1 MSFHTQIF
9 VLQYLKERFQINMP
23 HRFKKAGFMST
34 GFCDL
39 CGQLIIMGQ
48 GRKCSAPGKTGSSC
62 FCGMVLHASP
72 VGLP

>member
-1 MSFHTQIF
+1 MYVYMYIHF
-9 VLQYLKERFQINMP
+9 QYLKERFQVNVP

-48 GRKCSAPGKTGSSC
+48 GLKCKTSG
-62 FCGMVLHASP
+62 
-72 VGLP
+72 